1 MRILSLICLPANQS
15 AWQEKS
21 KEVEVTTMTSERAFC
36 KCGRDLGSKRT
47 DLPTEHVTRGTC
59 PHCHKKYVIIY
70 GKGKVKVRMEK

>member
-1 MRILSLICLPANQS
+1 M
-15 AWQEKS
+15 E
-21 KEVEVTTMTSERAFC
+21 SERVFC